1 MVASAPRPSVPDM
14 IEQLQNEGISS
25 KKSGTLPRERLVVS
39 RLEEDETTQ
48 KKRRERLRVQDFCRA
63 NGGWS
68 WVIDERGCIIDISGQ
83 FTAVL
88 GLREAEYIGEPIEH
102 IGSLCRNEEDVF
114 PLVQA
119 RQTHSAFRDQLVV
132 LKDIDDIEHR
142 FYLSGVPVFGTEGD
156 IVGYRGTAVPAE
168 HILRE
173 FRQNSAITDPT
184 QNAFLSNISHELR
197 TPLNAILGFT
207 ETMRMEMF
215 GSLSERYRHYCDD
228 ILQAG
233 QHLLSLV
240 DDMLD
245 ASEFHEKGEVDLSI
259 APITVAEIVKEAMA
273 LIVTEALEQ
282 DIALDEHPIEP
293 GFKVKGD
300 RRRVKQILVNLL
312 TNAVKYTGA
321 GGDAGVDVSRGRGF
335 VAITVWDTGP
345 GIEPSAQSQVFERFK
360 RGGEGG
366 YKGAQKGVGLGLHIS
381 RALARQM
388 GGDITLESEPGIGSR
403 FTLLLPEAC

>member
-1 MVASAPRPSVPDM
+1 M
-14 IEQLQNEGISS
+14 IEQLQNEGPSV
-25 KKSGTLPRERLVVS
+25 KKSGKGLHQGLVVS
-39 RLEEDETTQ
+39 RLQEDENTQ
-48 KKRRERLRVQDFCRA
+48 KKLRERLRIQDFCRA

-68 WVIDERGCIIDISGQ
+68 WTIDERGCIVDISGQ

-88 GLREAEYIGEPIEH
+88 GLREVEYMGQPIEQ
-102 IGSLCRNEEDVF
+102 IGLLCPDEENVL
-114 PLVQA
+114 PLVRA
-119 RQTHSAFRDQLVV
+119 RQSNSAFRDQLIA
-132 LKDIDDIEHR
+132 LKDINDVEHR
-142 FYLSGVPVFGTEGD
+142 FYLSGVPILGAAGEV
-156 IVGYRGTAVPAE
+156 VGYRGTAVAAE
-168 HILRE
+168 HIVRE
-173 FRQNSAITDPT
+173 FNQDSGLANQV

-245 ASEFHEKGEVDLSI
+245 ASELHNKAEVALSI
-259 APITVAEIVKEAMA
+259 MPITVTEIVKEAIA
-273 LIVTEALEQ
+273 LIGTEALEQ
-282 DIALDEHPIEP
+282 GVSLDEHPIEP

-321 GGDAGVDVSRGRGF
+321 GGDAGVEVSRGGGF

-345 GIEPSAQSQVFERFK
+345 GIETSAQTRVFERFK
-360 RGGEGG
+360 RGGEDG

-381 RALARQM
+381 RAFARQM
-388 GGDITLESEPGIGSR
+388 GGDIVLDSELGVGSR